1 MHITIFERVVFYV
14 IGRVLDA
21 WSACRVRTHNYT
33 YTQAGS
39 KHQRARTFR
48 TSDKPMLLQHR
59 YKLCLSS
66 AEVLDIPRC
75 VCLVW
80 LSARAR
86 CLLSRSRVMRHLWHM
101 LRVPPLR
108 LIRYVRLYIFFFCTI
123 ISCAVFCCGP
133 ASIAAAVVVKSVQEV
148 NWFGWK
154 RSSNTPCVCVRERA
168 FVCVSRTYTRMCRR
182 RRYRYYIK
190 DWDWCW
196 CKQLQS

>member
-66 AEVLDIPRC
+66 AEVLDISRC

-108 LIRYVRLYIFFFCTI
+108 LIRYVRLYIFFSVLLFL
-123 ISCAVFCCGP
+123 VPYF
-133 ASIAAAVVVKSVQEV
+133 AVVQH
-148 NWFGWK
+148 
-154 RSSNTPCVCVRERA
+154 RSLPQSLSSPYRKWIGLVENEAVTRRVCVCASARL
-168 FVCVSRTYTRMCRR
+168 FVCPEHTHACVVVADIGIT
-182 RRYRYYIK
+182 
-190 DWDWCW
+190 
-196 CKQLQS
+196 